1 MTDEEEDICRVCR
14 TTGSNDRPL
23 FHPCICTGSIKHVH
37 QDCLTQWLQH
47 SRKEYC
53 ELCKHKYSFKPIYSP
68 DMPSRLPI
76 RDLFMGLARSIWSAL
91 KCWIHYTLVAVA
103 WLGIVPLTAC
113 RIFKCIFS
121 SSLKSLISF
130 PMDMVSPKNVGG
142 DVLNG
147 FVIVGCSLMA
157 FIGLVWLRMQILNGD
172 MPEWIHQREILQ
184 DVNEDVIDDPGDD
197 NQEDQ
202 ELGDNVDD
210 NNNEENAE
218 PAQEPDVPEEPLGN
232 WNGINW
238 ERAGDEPTWERILG
252 LDGSLLFLEHVFW
265 VVALNTL
272 FILLFAFC
280 PFHLGQF
287 FLILSHM
294 QHHVASTKME
304 GILTTCCGYFL
315 IAAGFLVGHT
325 GLKYLKLISAQ
336 RVCGLCYIVL
346 KVCLLLVVE
355 LGILPLLSGFWLDVC
370 SLKMFN
376 STLQDRKESYLT
388 APGSSLFFHWL
399 SGFIFTFYV
408 AFFLMMLKEILRPG
422 TLWFV
427 RRLNDPNF
435 NPIRTMIHVSSFRH
449 FQRLLATIIIFGTII
464 IVVAWLPVKFLQL
477 VLPGF
482 LPYRKGN
489 QFASPIG
496 DFPLQ
501 FMASQLILPIILE
514 QGFWKLHLQNAMR
527 EWCDIVGNLL
537 GIRSYLLIDDQ
548 LEEALHRHN
557 PHHDENENVRP
568 YTNKPKYF
576 GLRVVILLLLVSGTM
591 MLMAAV
597 VLCIPVAF
605 GRIYFQLLC
614 GPDGPLPMLANKH
627 QPVHEFYTFALGIWA
642 CWSSVRLVVLLTKYA
657 PFGRT
662 MITNI
667 VKQCL
672 VVVFK
677 SLVVGVFAIGIVPL
691 QFGLL
696 FDLVIVIPLRVP
708 LHQTPVI
715 YLWQDWAL
723 GMLLQKLFLVCV
735 FLGPNNWLREN
746 IENAFDQGF
755 VRLNLKKFLQ
765 DTLLK
770 VVKFLLVCMTVPYV
784 VGHGITFLMATSLT
798 TAYFLH
804 WRLYPC
810 IIFGTSFFAF
820 CWFEMKQFR
829 RLCDHIKNERYLI
842 GKRLVDYEP
851 ARAN

>member
-1 MTDEEEDICRVCR
+1 MADDEEDICRVCR
-14 TTGSNDRPL
+14 MTATNDRPL
-23 FHPCICTGSIKHVH
+23 FHPCICTGSIRHVH
-37 QDCLTQWLQH
+37 QECLTQWLRH

-76 RDLFMGLARSIWSAL
+76 KDLFLGLTRSIWSAIR
-91 KCWIHYTLVAVA
+91 CWIHYTLVALA

-121 SSLKSLISF
+121 SSLKSLVSL
-130 PMDMVSPKNVGG
+130 PMDMVSSKNVGG
-142 DVLNG
+142 DILNG

-172 MPEWIHQREILQ
+172 IPDWILMRENVQ
-184 DVNEDVIDDPGDD
+184 DEDEDVDNPED
-197 NQEDQ
+197 NQDDDD
-202 ELGDNVDD
+202 LADNVDD

-218 PAQEPDVPEEPLGN
+218 PVQPQEVQEENAGN
-232 WNGINW
+232 WNGLNW
-238 ERAGDEPTWERILG
+238 ERGGDEPTWERILG

-280 PFHLGQF
+280 PYHLGQF
-287 FLILSHM
+287 FLILT
-294 QHHVASTKME
+294 QLQDYLAKTKMD
-304 GILTTCCGYFL
+304 GILTAGCGYFL
-315 IAAGFLVGHT
+315 IAMGFLIGHT
-325 GLKYLKLISAQ
+325 GLKFFKLQSAQ
-336 RVCGLCYIVL
+336 KVCGLCYIVL
-346 KVCLLLVVE
+346 KVCLLLLVE
-355 LGILPLLSGFWLDVC
+355 LGLLPLLSGFWLDVC

-376 STLQDRKESYLT
+376 STLQDRKESYMS
-388 APGSSLFFHWL
+388 APANSLFFHWL

-427 RRLNDPNF
+427 RNLNDPNF

-464 IVVAWLPVKFLQL
+464 IIVAWLPVKFLHV

-514 QGFWKLHLQNAMR
+514 QGFWKLHLQNGIR
-527 EWCDIVGNLL
+527 RWCHIVGTAL

-548 LEEALHRHN
+548 YAEVLHRHDPN
-557 PHHDENENVRP
+557 YVARVP
-568 YTNKPKYF
+568 YTDKPKYF
-576 GLRVVILLLLVSGTM
+576 RLRVTILLLLVSATM
-591 MLMAAV
+591 VLLASL
-597 VLCIPVAF
+597 VLCLPVAF
-605 GRIYFQLLC
+605 GRLYFQMLC
-614 GPDGPLPMLANKH
+614 GPEGPLPILSDKH

-642 CWSSVRLVVLLTKYA
+642 CWSSVRLVVLLTTYA

-662 MITNI
+662 MITYV

-672 VVVFK
+672 TVITK
-677 SLVVGVFAIGIVPL
+677 SAVVGIFAVGIIPL

-715 YLWQDWAL
+715 FLWQDWAL
-723 GMLLQKLFLVCV
+723 GMLLQKLFLACI
-735 FLGPNNWLREN
+735 FLGPNNWLRES

-755 VRLNLKKFLQ
+755 LRLNLGKFVQ
-765 DTLLK
+765 ETLMV
-770 VVKFLLVCMTVPYV
+770 VVKSLLLCLTLPYV
-784 VGHGITFLMATSLT
+784 VGHGITFLFQTNLSTL
-798 TAYFLH
+798 YFLH

-810 IIFGTSFFAF
+810 IIFGSSFLTF
-820 CWFEMKQFR
+820 CWFELKQFR

-851 ARAN
+851 NKTN